1 MENVFA
7 SLSDF
12 LFGILCFVVDFMGL
26 PLVFP
31 LIICFAIYFDK
42 KNPGGRKHSDY
53 GEAMYYNTSLE
64 KGAVIAE
71 LKNLNEST
79 KEKSKK
85 HSDYGWSTYYG
96 TDLATGAIIAE
107 LKNLGDSLDSDK
119 Q

>member
-53 GEAMYYNTSLE
+53 G
-64 KGAVIAE
+64 
-71 LKNLNEST
+71 
-79 KEKSKK
+79 
-85 HSDYGWSTYYG
+85 WSTYYG